1 MEHKFEIFT
10 AGCVLCKTAI
20 EILRNSISEECEI
33 VEYNLQSPIKEE
45 IQEKIKK
52 YDIKVVPSII
62 VDEEHK
68 IKGIPKSED
77 IKKIIADI

>member
-20 EILRNSISEECEI
+20 EKLSNIVSEKYEF
-33 VEYNLQSPIKEE
+33 VEYNLQNPIQEE

-52 YDIKVVPSII
+52 YDITVVPSII
-62 VDEEHK
+62 VDEKHK
-68 IKGIPKSED
+68 FTGIPKPED
-77 IKKIIADI
+77 IKKTIGI